1 MRNPSQITL
10 LISLFFATVYPLTL
24 STEGS
29 RVLSVYAVYFM
40 WISLAESWNLVGGY
54 AGLLNLG
61 ISAFFALG
69 GVVGALALFD
79 GFPFIISLLL
89 AGFAGA
95 ILGVALIPTFRLKSF
110 YFAIATLVVPLIVKP
125 MVEFLGNRADFTVP
139 QTVILTPIGLYY
151 SGLVLAGITIFG
163 TYLLMQ
169 SRVGFALRA
178 LGENELGSSG
188 LVVNAFLCHSVTAA

>member
-69 GVVGALALFD
+69 GVVGALA
-79 GFPFIISLLL
+79 PFHGLPFLLSLLL
-89 AGFAGA
+89 AGSAWA
-95 ILGVALIPTFRLKSF
+95 TLRVALITTF
-110 YFAIATLVVPLIVKP
+110 
-125 MVEFLGNRADFTVP
+125 
-139 QTVILTPIGLYY
+139 
-151 SGLVLAGITIFG
+151 
-163 TYLLMQ
+163 
-169 SRVGFALRA
+169 
-178 LGENELGSSG
+178 
-188 LVVNAFLCHSVTAA
+188 

>member
-69 GVVGALALFD
+69 GGVGALALFD
-79 GFPFIISLLL
+79 GVPVIISLLL
-89 AGFAGA
+89 AGVAGA
-95 ILGVALIPTFRLKSF
+95 ILGGPLVPTFKLKRF
-110 YFAIATLVVPLIVKP
+110 YFPIATRVLPAPVKP
-125 MVEFLGNRADFTVP
+125 
-139 QTVILTPIGLYY
+139 
-151 SGLVLAGITIFG
+151 SGK
-163 TYLLMQ
+163 
-169 SRVGFALRA
+169 
-178 LGENELGSSG
+178 
-188 LVVNAFLCHSVTAA
+188 

>member
-61 ISAFFALG
+61 LSAFFALG
-69 GVVGALALFD
+69 GGVG
-79 GFPFIISLLL
+79 
-89 AGFAGA
+89 
-95 ILGVALIPTFRLKSF
+95 GVALVG
-110 YFAIATLVVPLIVKP
+110 AVPL
-125 MVEFLGNRADFTVP
+125 L
-139 QTVILTPIGLYY
+139 ILFH
-151 SGLVLAGITIFG
+151 LAG
-163 TYLLMQ
+163 L
-169 SRVGFALRA
+169 ALAVFRGA
-178 LGENELGSSG
+178 P
-188 LVVNAFLCHSVTAA
+188 

>member
-1 MRNPSQITL
+1 MADRSRVWRYALGMKNASQITL
-10 LISLFFATVYPLTL
+10 LISLFFAAAYSLTL

-29 RVLSVYAVYFM
+29 RVLSLYAIYFM

-95 ILGVALIPTFRLKSF
+95 ILGVALIPTFARRSL
-110 YFAIATLVVPLIVKP
+110 YFAIDTLVVPLLVKP
-125 MVEFLGNRADFTVP
+125 MVEFLVNRADFIVS
-139 QTVILTPIGLYY
+139 Q
-151 SGLVLAGITIFG
+151 
-163 TYLLMQ
+163 
-169 SRVGFALRA
+169 
-178 LGENELGSSG
+178 
-188 LVVNAFLCHSVTAA
+188 

>member
-10 LISLFFATVYPLTL
+10 LISLFFAIVCPFSL
-24 STEGS
+24 STAGS

-61 ISAFFALG
+61 LSAFFALG
-69 GVVGALALFD
+69 GVVEALALFD

-110 YFAIATLVVPLIVKP
+110 YFAIATLVVPLILKP
-125 MVEFLGNRADFTVP
+125 MVEFLCNRADLTVP

-163 TYLLMQ
+163 TYFLMQ
-169 SRVGFALRA
+169 SRVGFVL
-178 LGENELGSSG
+178 
-188 LVVNAFLCHSVTAA
+188 T

>member
-1 MRNPSQITL
+1 MSGPELADKPGNHRFALRRSSTSQVVIL
-10 LISLFFATVYPLTL
+10 ASLVLAAAYPLTL
-24 STEGS
+24 SSGGS
-29 RVLSVYAVYFM
+29 RVLSVFAIYFM

-61 ISAFFALG
+61 FSAFFALG
-69 GVVGALALFD
+69 GVVGAVSLFD

-125 MVEFLGNRADFTVP
+125 MVELLTNRTDFIVP
-139 QTVILTPIGLYY
+139 QGQILGPVELYY
-151 SGLVLAGITIFG
+151 SGLVMTGLAIFG
-163 TYLLMQ
+163 VFLLMR
-169 SRVGFALRA
+169 SRL
-178 LGENELGSSG
+178 
-188 LVVNAFLCHSVTAA
+188 